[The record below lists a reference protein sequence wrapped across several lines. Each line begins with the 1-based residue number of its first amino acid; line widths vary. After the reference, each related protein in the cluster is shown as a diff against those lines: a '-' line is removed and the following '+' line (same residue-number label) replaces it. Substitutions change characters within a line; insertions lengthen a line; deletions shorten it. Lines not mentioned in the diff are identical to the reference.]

1 MEKSYAYEEDELE
14 EGLTFKKIGHFFL
27 KGWVRMVVY
36 AVVLVLVAA
45 IVALPIKMFYKT
57 EPVAQT
63 SIEFIYTGIE
73 EGLDPNGG
81 TLNTDN
87 IIAPSVLNSAVEA
100 AELSEKLTNI
110 SELRGRMR
118 IEAVPTEEYLKLQQS
133 AADGNADAQRELL
146 TYEMFP
152 TRFNIILSEPKKLGL
167 SDSQAVL
174 LLDKVVAAYYDSFK
188 TRYSVT
194 TLFSTDIYNLSGD
207 KTLEF
212 TDVYDEYES
221 ALASVTDA
229 LSLLNQSGAN
239 FVSQAQVTFSALQS
253 ELSTLELSYS
263 RFSDYVLDNNVWRNK
278 TTAKKNFEDTGVRLE
293 AERDAQDNYVKS
305 LQAQIALI
313 KPTKVTSTNG
323 GQTVE
328 TESYPDEYYSYQ
340 SLLASANATL
350 RSIESRIVN
359 NQIRIDTIKEASET
373 TDAALIANAEATL
386 ASLEARSESFVKKVN
401 DAVKEYYETTV
412 VSSAVRQVQSS
423 VVTRKTSSLNVLI
436 ILLVAAGIGVVA
448 GGIVTVVKIG
458 KANAAASANAEE
470 AADSADGEESGEQVE
485 TTEKAEEQK
494 KPAKSK
500 KL

>member
-1 MEKSYAYEEDELE
+1 MDKSYAYEEDEYE

-27 KGWVRMVVY
+27 KGWVRMIVY
-36 AVVLVLVAA
+36 AAVLVLITA
-45 IVALPIKMFYKT
+45 IVVLPIKMFYKS

-63 SIEFIYTGIE
+63 SVEFIYKGVE

-87 IIAPSVLNSAVEA
+87 IIAPAVLNSAVEA
-100 AELSEKLTNI
+100 AELSEKVTNI
-110 SELRGRMR
+110 SDLRARMR

-174 LLDKVVAAYYDSFK
+174 LMDKVVAAYYDSFK
-188 TRYSVT
+188 DRYSVS

-221 ALASVTDA
+221 ALASVSDA
-229 LSLLNQSGAN
+229 LELLNQNGAS

-253 ELSTLELSYS
+253 ELSTLELSYG
-263 RFSDYVLDNNVWRNK
+263 RFNDYVLDNNVWRNK
-278 TTAKKNFEDTGVRLE
+278 TTAKKNFDDTGVRLE
-293 AERDAQDNYVKS
+293 AERNAQDNYVKS

-340 SLLASANATL
+340 NLLATANATL
-350 RSIESRIVN
+350 RTLENRIVN
-359 NQIRIDTIKEASET
+359 NQIRIDTIAEAPQT
-373 TDAALIANAEATL
+373 TDAALITNAEATL
-386 ASLEARSESFVKKVN
+386 ASLEARSETFVKKVN
-401 DAVKEYYETTV
+401 DAVKEYYESTV
-412 VSSAVRQVQSS
+412 VSSAVRQVQPS
-423 VVTRKTSSLNVLI
+423 VVTRKTSGLNVII
-436 ILLVAAGIGVVA
+436 ILLVAAGVGVVA
-448 GGIVTVVKIG
+448 GGIVTVIKIS
-458 KANAAASANAEE
+458 KASAAAAANATET
-470 AADSADGEESGEQVE
+470 ADSADDDNGEQAE
-485 TTEKAEEQK
+485 ATEQPEEQK
-494 KPAKSK
+494 KTAKQK
-500 KL
+500 K